1 MLCASRFRTSSS
13 WSVST
18 TMSPRN
24 VATKSD
30 PRTGLWESPA
40 HLEPIGPGTCMGD
53 EPAGASLCVILV
65 SDVNFL
71 REGLREAFARRSE
84 MTIATAET
92 PSDALG
98 SIPAL
103 RPDAILIDSGLPN
116 GIEAV
121 GRFLSAAPDVPVIA
135 LGVAENEDAVL
146 PWAEAGI
153 AGYVPRSACLADL
166 THTVR
171 RVVRGEQMLPA
182 KVAGAILKRLREL
195 AMTVRE
201 ERDRGMHARLTR
213 REREVADLAA
223 DGLSNKLIAR
233 RLHIE
238 VATAK
243 CHVHNVLEKLK
254 LQRRDELARWLRR

>member
-1 MLCASRFRTSSS
+1 MAPI
-13 WSVST
+13 
-18 TMSPRN
+18 SPGPCLDD
-24 VATKSD
+24 A
-30 PRTGLWESPA
+30 PA
-40 HLEPIGPGTCMGD
+40 
-53 EPAGASLCVILV
+53 AASLCVIFV

-71 REGLREAFARRSE
+71 REGLREACRAE
-84 MTIATAET
+84 VTIAAAET

-98 SIPAL
+98 ALPAL
-103 RPDAILIDSGLPN
+103 RPDAILIDSSLPD

-121 GRFLSAAPDVPVIA
+121 GRFLCAAPDVPVIA

-153 AGYVPRSACLADL
+153 AGYVPRSASLADL
-166 THTVR
+166 THIIR
-171 RVVRGEQMLPA
+171 RVVRGEQMFPA
-182 KVAGAILKRLREL
+182 KVAGAILRRLREL
-195 AMTVRE
+195 AMTVRL
-201 ERDRGMHARLTR
+201 ERDCGVQARLTP

-223 DGLSNKLIAR
+223 EGLSNKLIAR

-254 LQRRDELARWLRR
+254 LQRRDELAHRLRR